1 MWGSLARAR
10 QRRFLTNTVV
20 LSLVGGMLAFGA
32 VLAGS
37 APASAA
43 PPPVSTPDLQLT
55 GGPAASVLYGR
66 TVPVALTASLPA
78 GAPKGYN
85 LAFRVVLPAGT
96 SYVAGSAGND
106 GAPDILSNK
115 PTAGQTTLI
124 WPNVDDLVASSGH
137 TLSFEVDY
145 NDTGSA
151 GTPRYDVGDQL
162 PITSGAYISTD
173 PRDEA
178 DFNTLGQPDGPF
190 AGSYTGW
197 SEKAT
202 TTDLTAIQ
210 IRKTEPHPEGEIPRG
225 VHDHQTVYTLTVT
238 NNDVNPTNG
247 VWVEDYL
254 PAGLEFLGCAATSD
268 HTTDAP
274 TYPGHA
280 VEYAGAGPIV
290 VTHPTAAEHC
300 SQPDLVETVE
310 VDPDGSGPLPLDVY
324 THVKWNLVG
333 DFAPSQVTKLTY
345 AAAIPIRENTLT
357 WSGVTPAT
365 TGAQA
370 ANLDN
375 NSGDETY
382 DEQPL
387 LNGALAHGTYQAPS
401 KAGKSVKDEGT
412 LLRTAEDIAIQKSN
426 NLGSLNQ
433 GDLTKWTI
441 DLQVSEYRWL
451 TNVSIHDVV
460 PNGLCPLGATNLA
473 HDPGGQDDECAPTG
487 GNLPSETYTSVQEQG
502 NGTYDIV
509 WDKATFPE
517 LALIAPSDTR
527 QLTFWTRTRANYQ
540 SGFANSTP
548 VLSRDDVANNISTQG
563 NDWIRCAG
571 AAPVCEAGTKIDAD
585 ETDGDLDYDQSQSGK
600 AADGP
605 MILKQVGK
613 HFPGAGQCGNL
624 AAADYDKTVP
634 EYGPGDHVCW
644 KLRLDFPANLDTTS
658 QDVFDVLPKG
668 LSYVAGT
675 WAATANN
682 MVDIGTIDTSVDGRL
697 RWPLGGGTNDIDSGS
712 QVFEIT
718 FESTVGS
725 PYGHSS
731 GDVEGNLQKFSYE
744 NTAGKAFTLR
754 DKVDFELKLPELG
767 VTKTADDDEVEAGQ
781 AVHYVVGVKNSGTA
795 PAEDARVWD
804 VLPSGI
810 TCADLS
816 ALSDGGTCAAG
827 RITWT
832 GIDVAAGAT
841 ENLTYTLTVPAD
853 VSPGVTYTNNVGVME
868 WAYVANSGTA
878 YQLIPANATVTDPTL
893 PPANMPAA
901 EATESIH
908 TRDAAISKSRTTS
921 VSEGGNSLAN
931 QATIGEVVTYTVT
944 TTIPKKTTVYG
955 AEVTDPLGS
964 LQTLVPGSLCVA
976 GCTLDGVA
984 FGGVTESPANTV
996 LATLPATYAAPVATD
1011 GKLVIT
1017 FQAKVLD
1024 VAGNKRGAS
1033 LGNTATLTFLDQNR
1047 DTHTKTG
1054 STSTTIVEPK
1064 VAIAKTVA
1072 GSTVVTS
1079 AETKAFT
1086 VTASNASGTNL
1097 STAHDVVVVDDVP
1110 AGTEPV
1116 TIDQGGVW
1124 NAAARTITWTKATT
1138 AALGAIAPGASVAL
1152 TYTVQVENPAVGG
1165 TTYKNTAKANTTSLG
1180 SDTSGVRSSTSSS
1193 TTAPDYAANTSK
1205 TISVVLPSITKDVT
1219 PTQATIGDNVT
1230 WTVKVKVPANV
1241 RYWDA
1246 TVVDSVPNGLA
1257 ADSYGAITCTAG
1269 CPGTDP
1275 TVSTF
1280 PITTSSS
1287 TTQQAAW
1294 FLGDLAATT
1303 QQRTYELVL
1312 NGHVLS
1318 TKRGGG
1324 SVTAPV
1330 SYTTEARVRTNRT
1343 DIVPAAPTTLPTS
1356 YSDTVGPASA
1366 ATAVKEPHLVIA
1378 KSADKGPYVEGK
1390 DSVTYTVKVTNDGSW
1405 PAYDVVVTDQPDT
1418 ELVDVTL
1425 VNGAALST
1433 DAWTAGD
1440 PDLRWL
1446 IPGGIAPGASV
1457 TFTYTTK
1464 VKPATQ
1470 LASGDLITNT
1480 AAIPSYW
1487 GVSTADRTADS
1498 DNPWR
1503 EYVGPQST
1511 VDLRVAKPDLTI
1523 AKTPDNGAATAGE
1536 DATFTIKVK
1545 NTDAHATAHGVV
1557 VHDVLPAGLSYT
1569 AGTATAAPAAGFSE
1583 TGASGSTIDWA
1594 ITSLAPGATVTITV
1608 PVHVASGVATGSTLT
1623 NTASTHAEEVPD
1635 DKADTGSLVVGTKT
1649 DLKVTKT
1656 ASKSSVVAGEEIVY
1670 TLTTTNVGPSDALV
1684 STLTDTLP
1692 AYLHLVSLDD
1702 PARCAVAGQVITCDY
1717 GTLVPGATRTVHVT
1731 VQVDPARTS
1740 AATNAADVTTT
1751 TPDTAPANNHSQVTT
1766 PVTSVADVSV
1776 TKTADATEYEGGDTV
1791 TYTLVAR
1798 NDGPSTAQNVTLT
1811 DPVPANLTFVSVAP
1825 GAPTCTQAAGT
1836 VSCSFGALAPGA
1848 ERTVTVKA
1856 TVNGGPPVPATDTH
1870 DHQLD
1875 VAKSEEYV
1883 SLQAG
1888 ETRTQDLTCA
1898 GGATMTDGSVEVMSV
1913 DQGHGTKADVVVG
1926 QASSTALGT
1935 YRFVVTNG
1943 TTGQAQVKLFGT
1955 CLASSTTTVA
1965 GHAHGITVGA
1975 LQTLGTGALAVGRHS
1990 FTLPIASGTR
2000 AVAPGIQVLS
2010 GQARLVAAEPV
2021 AGGWKFTVEVT
2032 SPAEAT
2038 LSIRALQNRTAL
2050 GGSPSHLHALDLQH
2064 VTRTVSLAPGE
2075 SVERV
2080 SCPTGYKGI
2089 TASYDLPAGVLLLGH
2104 EPQPVNRDF
2113 RLLNTTGGNLDVL
2126 LDLECIGVRTGP
2138 TVNDELTAVN
2148 TATVASTTYDPDLAN
2163 NSDTVTVQLTVGAGT
2178 IPGFAPPGFAPSSGP
2193 ASAKLATLSIGT
2205 KGKKASVTITCAS
2218 SVDVCKGTLRL
2229 TAKVKRPGHQAK
2241 RVVIGTRTYQ
2251 VGSGQRVKVAIKV
2264 KPRFHQAIRKGRV
2277 HGYRFG

>member
-1 MWGSLARAR
+1 MRGSLRRAR
-10 QRRFLTNTVV
+10 LRTFTTKTVV

-78 GAPKGYN
+78 GAEKGYN

-96 SYVAGSAGND
+96 SYVAGSAGSD
-106 GAPDILSNK
+106 GPPTTLSDK
-115 PTAGQTTLI
+115 PTTGQTTLI

-178 DFNTLGQPDGPF
+178 DFNAQGQPVGPA

-197 SEKAT
+197 ADKAT

-210 IRKTEPHPEGEIPRG
+210 IRKSEPHPEGEIPRG
-225 VHDHQTVYTLTVT
+225 VHDHQTIYTLTVT

-254 PAGLEFLGCAATSD
+254 PAGLEFLGCAATPD

-274 TYPGHA
+274 TYAGHA
-280 VEYAGAGPIV
+280 VEYPGAGPIV
-290 VTHPTAAEHC
+290 ITHPTAAEHC

-310 VDPDGSGPLPLDVY
+310 ADPDGSGPLPLDVY

-333 DFAPSQVTKLTY
+333 DFAPSQVTQLTY

-357 WSGVTPAT
+357 WSGSTPAT

-401 KAGKSVKDEGT
+401 KPGKSVKDEGT

-451 TNVSIHDVV
+451 TDVSIHDVV
-460 PNGLCPLGATNLA
+460 PNGLCPLGTTNLA
-473 HDPGGQDDECAPTG
+473 HSPDAQDNECGPTG
-487 GNLPSETYTSVQEQG
+487 GKLPSQAYTSVQEQG
-502 NGTYDIV
+502 DGTYDIV
-509 WDKATFPE
+509 WDKATFPG
-517 LALIAPSDTR
+517 LALIEPSDTR

-571 AAPVCEAGTKIDAD
+571 AEPVCEAGTKIDAD

-634 EYGPGDHVCW
+634 AYGPGDHVCW

-668 LSYVAGT
+668 LSYVAGS
-675 WAATANN
+675 WAATAAN
-682 MVDIGTIDTSVDGRL
+682 MVPIGSIDTSVDGRL

-712 QVFEIT
+712 QVFEVT

-725 PYGHSS
+725 PAGHSS

-781 AVHYVVGVKNSGTA
+781 AVHYVVGVRNSGTA

-816 ALSDGGTCAAG
+816 ALSDGGSCASG

-841 ENLTYTLTVPAD
+841 RNLTYTLTVPTD
-853 VSPGVTYTNNVGVME
+853 VSPGVTYTNKVGVVE
-868 WAYVANSGTA
+868 WAYVANNGTP
-878 YQLIPANATVTDPTL
+878 YQLIPANTTVKDPSL
-893 PPANMPAA
+893 PAANMPAA

-908 TRDAAISKSRTTS
+908 TRDAVIAKTRTTS
-921 VSEGGNSLAN
+921 VNEGGNALADR
-931 QATIGEVVTYTVT
+931 ATVGEVVTYTVT
-944 TTIPKKTTVYG
+944 TTVPKNTTVYLG
-955 AEVTDPLGS
+955 KVADPLGS
-964 LQTLVPGSLCVA
+964 RQTLVPGSLCVS
-976 GCTLDGVA
+976 GCTLDGAA

-996 LATLPATYAAPVATD
+996 LATLPSTYAAPVATD

-1024 VAGNKRGAS
+1024 VAANTRGTS
-1033 LGNTATLTFLDQNR
+1033 LGNTATLTYVDQ
-1047 DTHTKTG
+1047 DETSHTKS
-1054 STSTTIVEPK
+1054 STVNTTIVEPK
-1064 VAIAKTVA
+1064 VAITKVAA
-1072 GSTVVTS
+1072 GSDVVTS
-1079 AETKAFT
+1079 AEVKTFT
-1086 VTASNASGTNL
+1086 VTASNPSGSNI
-1097 STAHDVVVVDDVP
+1097 STAHDVVVVDTVP
-1110 AGTEPV
+1110 TGTEPV
-1116 TIDQGGVW
+1116 TINQGGVW
-1124 NAAARTITWTKATT
+1124 DAAARTITWTKATT
-1138 AALGAIAPGASVAL
+1138 AALGAIAPGGSVAL
-1152 TYTVQVENPAVGG
+1152 TYTVQVEDPAVGG
-1165 TTYKNTAKANTTSLG
+1165 TTYTNTVKANTTSLG
-1180 SDTSGVRSSTSSS
+1180 SDTTGVRSSTSTS
-1193 TTAPDYAANTSK
+1193 TTAPDYTASANK
-1205 TISVVLPSITKDVT
+1205 MISVVLPTITKDVT
-1219 PTQATIGDNVT
+1219 PTEATIGDNVT

-1241 RYWDA
+1241 RYWDT
-1246 TVVDSVPNGLA
+1246 TVVDTVPDGLA
-1257 ADSYGAITCTAG
+1257 VDSYGAITCTAG
-1269 CPGTDP
+1269 CPGSDP

-1280 PITTSSS
+1280 PVTASGA
-1287 TTQQAAW
+1287 TQQAAW
-1294 FLGDLAATT
+1294 FLGDLTPAA

-1318 TKRGGG
+1318 TKRAGG

-1330 SYTTEARVRTNRT
+1330 SFTNQARVRTNRT
-1343 DIVPAAPTTLPTS
+1343 DTVPAAPASVPAS

-1366 ATAVKEPHLVIA
+1366 ATAVKEPKLTIA

-1390 DSVTYTVKVTNDGSW
+1390 DTVTYTVKVTNTGSW

-1425 VNGAALST
+1425 VNGAALNT
-1433 DAWTAGD
+1433 DGWTAAD

-1464 VKPATQ
+1464 VKPATA
-1470 LASGDLITNT
+1470 LGSGDQITNT

-1511 VDLRVAKPDLTI
+1511 VNLTVAKPDLTI
-1523 AKTPDNGAATAGE
+1523 VKTPDLGAATAGE

-1545 NTDAHATAHGVV
+1545 NIDAHATAHDVV
-1557 VHDVLPAGLSYT
+1557 VHDVLPAGLSYVSSSPS
-1569 AGTATAAPAAGFSE
+1569 GT
-1583 TGASGSTIDWA
+1583 ASGSTIDWSLGA
-1594 ITSLAPGATVTITV
+1594 LAPGATATITV
-1608 PVHVASGVATGSTLT
+1608 VVHVGSGVATGSTLT
-1623 NTASTHAEEVPD
+1623 NTATTHAEEVPD
-1635 DKADTGSLVVGTKT
+1635 DKTDTGSLVVGTKT

-1656 ASKSSVVAGEEIVY
+1656 ASKTSVIAGEELVY

-1702 PARCAVAGQVITCDY
+1702 PARCAAAGQVITCDY
-1717 GTLVPGATRTVHVT
+1717 GTLVPGATRTVQVT

-1740 AATNAADVTTT
+1740 PATNAADVTTT

-1766 PVTSVADVSV
+1766 PVTPVADVSV

-1798 NDGPSTAQNVTLT
+1798 NDGPSTAQSVTLT

-1856 TVNGGPPVPATDTH
+1856 TVNGGAPVPATDTH

-1926 QASSTALGT
+1926 QASSTGLGT

-1943 TTGQAQVKLFGT
+1943 TDGQAQVKLFGT

-1965 GHAHGITVGA
+1965 GHAHGITVGT

-2064 VTRTVSLAPGE
+2064 VTRTISLAPGE

-2089 TASYDLPAGVLLLGH
+2089 TASYDLPVGVLLLGH

-2113 RLLNTTGGNLDVL
+2113 RLLNTTGGNVDVL
-2126 LDLECIGVRTGP
+2126 LDLECIAVRTGP

-2148 TATVASTTYDPDLAN
+2148 TATVASTTYDPDLSN

-2178 IPGFAPPGFAPSSGP
+2178 IPGSTPPGFAAPSSGQ
-2193 ASAKLATLSIGT
+2193 ASAKLATLSVGA

-2218 SVDVCKGTLRL
+2218 TVDVCKGTLRL
-2229 TAKVKRPGHQAK
+2229 TAKVKRPGHRAK

-2251 VGSGQRVKVAIKV
+2251 VSSGQRVKVAIKV

-2277 HGYRFG
+2277 HGYRFR